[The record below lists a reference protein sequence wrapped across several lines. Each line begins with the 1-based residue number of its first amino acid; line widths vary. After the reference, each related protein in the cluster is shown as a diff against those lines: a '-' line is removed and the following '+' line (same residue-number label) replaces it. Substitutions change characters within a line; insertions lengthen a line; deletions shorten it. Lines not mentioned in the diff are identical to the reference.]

1 MQRYSQLLGAMDMPE
16 TGRIGNDRIGDKGPI
31 RRRVSAALGS
41 AVAWL
46 DT

>member
-1 MQRYSQLLGAMDMPE
+1 MERYSQFFGAMDMPE

-31 RRRVSAALGS
+31 PRRVSATLGS
-41 AVAWL
+41 AVALL